1 MCSPS
6 FVTNIELN
14 EAIWRNHYQLVVSA
28 ENDVDAMNPQLFG
41 SAFRLLY
48 RGRKWL
54 ITADHVIHPEKH
66 GKLSTPKGVDPD
78 DVKHQYH
85 LINNVNAKNE
95 IATLLTS
102 LDGFYYYKKF
112 ESGMLEFTQEELEEL
127 GATED
132 DFYTRLDLAIC
143 ETPYGLPCPALTHE
157 LSNKGEVIVRHGL
170 EKLSLTIDTVSTM
183 PSPGKTYYV
192 YGVVHND
199 IKGIRFDRCNA
210 THGNLHYIEFKDGKF
225 VFNNPD
231 PIIND
236 DWAGLSGSAIF
247 DNEGKAVG
255 MCLSVDDVTNKV
267 WVMPIGLIIRLIDK
281 TIEYE
286 AKN

>member
-1 MCSPS
+1 M
-6 FVTNIELN
+6 TNIDVN

-28 ENDVDAMNPQLFG
+28 EHDVDALKPQLFG

-48 RGRKWL
+48 RDRKWL

-66 GKLSTPKGVDPD
+66 GKLPIPEGINPD
-78 DVKHQYH
+78 DVKHKYY
-85 LINNVNAKNE
+85 LINNINAKNE
-95 IATLLTS
+95 IVTLFTS

-112 ESGMLEFTQEELEEL
+112 EPGMLEFTQEELDEL

-143 ETPYGLPCPALTHE
+143 ETPDGLPTSALTHE
-157 LSNKGEVIVRHGL
+157 LSREGEVIVRHGL
-170 EKLSLTIDTVSTM
+170 EKLSLTIDSISTM
-183 PSPGKTYYV
+183 PSPDKKYYV

-199 IKGIRFDRCNA
+199 IKGISFERCNA
-210 THGNLHYIEFKDGKF
+210 THGGLFYSEFKDGKF
-225 VFNNPD
+225 VFNTPV

-267 WVMPIGLIIRLIDK
+267 WVMPIELILRLIDK

-286 AKN
+286 VNNKL